1 VLLSARV
8 LNNSTIAAEMRHMG
22 ASQGRFRA
30 RDLGGNYAE
39 MEKALGGYA
48 ERIERPE
55 EVAPALHLRR
65 PRGAAG
71 VHYFRGDR
79 VLTEERL
86 MGF

>member
-1 VLLSARV
+1 MAVS
-8 LNNSTIAAEMRHMG
+8 H
-22 ASQGRFRA
+22 GRFRA
-30 RDLGGNYAE
+30 RELDGNYAE
-39 MEKALGGYA
+39 MGKALGGYA

-55 EVAPALHLRR
+55 EVAPALHPRR

-86 MGF
+86 MSF